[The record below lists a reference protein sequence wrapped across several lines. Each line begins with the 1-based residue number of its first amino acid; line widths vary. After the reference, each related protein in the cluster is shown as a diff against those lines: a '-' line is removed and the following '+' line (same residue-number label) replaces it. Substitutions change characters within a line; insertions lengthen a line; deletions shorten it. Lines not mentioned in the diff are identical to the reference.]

1 MAGLDNGI
9 HKIDLLE
16 VAAMPENRLSIAIVG
31 SGVAGLTAAYILN
44 KNHAITLYEKNDY
57 IGGHT
62 HTVVVNRDPDINV
75 PVDTGFIVMNHR
87 TYPLFTRLLEQLGV
101 PLRDSNMSFGY
112 NCELSG
118 IQYSSAGITSFFNK
132 IKHIFNPA
140 YYRIFSDM
148 LKFYRIGKAD
158 LQQDALKDRT
168 LGQYLNDNGFSKD
181 FIDHNIIPMGSAVWS
196 TPTDTM
202 LDFPAATFIRF
213 LNNHGLLSLTEAPQW
228 RTVVGGSHAYVKKI
242 LASLSGNALTNKPV
256 KAVKRNDKGVVITT
270 EDGSTAEYDRVI
282 IAAHADEAFKILA
295 DPSAGEK
302 RLLGPWQYNYNRT
315 VLHTDESV
323 MPQNKRVWASW
334 NFNREK
340 TGAGS
345 SLCLTY
351 YMNRLQGLETNH
363 QYFVT
368 LNSSKK
374 LDKNKIILEM
384 DYYHPQYT
392 TESTATQKELPGLN
406 GVRNTYFCGSY
417 FGYGFHEDAVR
428 SAIDVVKLF
437 GMEL

>member
-1 MAGLDNGI
+1 MSEKSL
-9 HKIDLLE
+9 K
-16 VAAMPENRLSIAIVG
+16 IAIVG

-44 KNHAITLYEKNDY
+44 RKHSITLYEKNDY

-62 HTVVVNRDPDINV
+62 HTVVASHDPDRNV

-87 TYPLFTRLLEQLGV
+87 TYPLLTKLFEQLGV
-101 PLRDSNMSFGY
+101 PLRDGNMSFGY

-118 IQYSSAGITSFFNK
+118 IQYSSAGITSFFNR

-148 LKFYRIGKAD
+148 LKFYRIGKTD
-158 LQQDALKDRT
+158 LQKDALKDRT
-168 LGQYLNDNGFSKD
+168 LGQYLHDNGFSKD

-213 LNNHGLLSLTEAPQW
+213 LNNHGLMSLTEAPQW
-228 RTVVGGSHAYVKKI
+228 RTVVGGSHEYVKKI
-242 LASLSGNALTNKPV
+242 LASLSGTVFTNKPV

-270 EDGSTAEYDRVI
+270 EDGSASEYDKVI

-295 DPSAGEK
+295 DPSVEEK
-302 RLLGPWQYNYNRT
+302 RLLEPWRYNYNRT
-315 VLHTDESV
+315 ILHTDESV

-334 NFNREK
+334 NFTREK
-340 TGAGS
+340 TGTGS

-351 YMNRLQGLETNH
+351 HMNRLQGLEKNH

-374 LDKNKIILEM
+374 LDRGKIILEM
-384 DYYHPQYT
+384 DYYHPQFT
-392 TESTATQKELPGLN
+392 KESTATQKELSSLN

-437 GMEL
+437 GMQL

>member
-1 MAGLDNGI
+1 MSKD
-9 HKIDLLE
+9 
-16 VAAMPENRLSIAIVG
+16 RLSIAIVG

-44 KNHAITLYEKNDY
+44 KRHAITLYEKNDY

-62 HTVVVNRDPDINV
+62 HTVVVNRAPDSNV

-87 TYPLFTRLLEQLGV
+87 TYPLFTKLLEELGV

-118 IQYSSAGITSFFNK
+118 IQYSSAGITNFINK
-132 IKHIFNPA
+132 VKHLFNPS

-158 LQQDALKDRT
+158 LQQGGLRDCT

-181 FIDHNIIPMGSAVWS
+181 FIDHHIIPMGSAVWS

-202 LDFPAATFIRF
+202 LDFPAASFILF

-228 RTVVGGSHAYVKKI
+228 RTVVGGSHEYVKKI
-242 LASLSGNALTNKPV
+242 LATLSGKALTGQPV
-256 KAVKRNDKGVVITT
+256 KAVKRNDKGVVITA
-270 EDGSTAEYDRVI
+270 EDGSAAEYDKVI
-282 IAAHADEAFKILA
+282 IAAHADEALNILA
-295 DPSAGEK
+295 DPSAEEK
-302 RLLGPWQYNYNRT
+302 RLLSPWKYNYNRT

-323 MPQNKRVWASW
+323 MPQNRRVWASW
-334 NFNREK
+334 NFTREK
-340 TGAGS
+340 TGTGS

-351 YMNRLQGLETNH
+351 DMNRLQGLETNH
-363 QYFVT
+363 QYFVS
-368 LNSSKK
+368 LNSAKM

-384 DYYHPQYT
+384 NYYHPQYT
-392 TESTATQKELPGLN
+392 RESTATQQELPGLN

-428 SAIDVVKLF
+428 SAVDVVKLF
-437 GMEL
+437 GMNL

>member
-1 MAGLDNGI
+1 MS
-9 HKIDLLE
+9 
-16 VAAMPENRLSIAIVG
+16 ENRLNIAVVG
-31 SGVAGLTAAYILN
+31 SGVAGLTAAHVLN
-44 KNHAITLYEKNDY
+44 KKHAITLYEKNDY

-62 HTVVVNRDPDINV
+62 HTVVVNHDPDSNV

-87 TYPLFTRLLEQLGV
+87 TYPLLTRLFDQLGV

-132 IKHIFNPA
+132 VKHLFNPA
-140 YYRIFSDM
+140 YYRIFSEM

-158 LQQDALKDRT
+158 LQQDALRDRT

-181 FIDHNIIPMGSAVWS
+181 FIDHHIIPMGSAVWS

-202 LDFPAATFIRF
+202 LDFPAASFIRF

-242 LASLSGNALTNKPV
+242 LASLSGKALTGKPIKTV
-256 KAVKRNDKGVVITT
+256 NRNDKGVVITT
-270 EDGSTAEYDRVI
+270 QDGGSAEFDKVI
-282 IAAHADEAFKILA
+282 IAAHADEAFNMLA
-295 DPSAGEK
+295 DPSAEEK
-302 RLLGPWQYNYNRT
+302 RLLAPWKYNYNRT

-323 MPQNKRVWASW
+323 MPQNRRVWASW
-334 NFNREK
+334 NFTREK
-340 TGAGS
+340 TGKGS

-351 YMNRLQGLETNH
+351 HMNRLQGLETNH

-368 LNSSKK
+368 LNSTKV

-384 DYYHPQYT
+384 DYHHPQYT
-392 TESTATQKELPGLN
+392 RESTATQKELPGLN

-437 GMEL
+437 GMDL